1 MSSQIVAQISTGNVD
16 KATIPPFRVG
26 DTVKVFTKISEGDKE
41 RVQLYQGI
49 VISRKGRGATESFTV
64 RRVSHGVG
72 VEKVFPVYTPHIE
85 KIEVLRS
92 SHVRR
97 AKLYFMRDLT
107 GKKAR
112 LREAARAPQPQ

>member
-72 VEKVFPVYTPHIE
+72 VEKVFPVYTPQIG
-85 KIEVLRS
+85 RA
-92 SHVRR
+92 HV
-97 AKLYFMRDLT
+97 
-107 GKKAR
+107 
-112 LREAARAPQPQ
+112 